1 MQLIIPIYQIIIEKV
16 SGRQA
21 KDFGGA
27 SLEKENEKNSKIKEK
42 KYDQIKCVCR

>member
-27 SLEKENEKNSKIKEK
+27 SLEKKTKRIQK
-42 KYDQIKCVCR
+42 